1 MTITL
6 ESIPRFAA
14 AEALAVAAR
23 DYGVEATAV
32 ILPSERDQNFKLT
45 TGDGKQAVLK
55 IANADDDPGILDFQN
70 EALRHVARS
79 DITCEV
85 PKLIPTAE
93 GHDLSSI
100 RHGNGGPRYHVRL
113 LSWVEGDVLGH
124 TRRRDAALLE
134 SIGSQVADLDR
145 ALANFAHPAMHRSL
159 QWDVR
164 RAGQARDHV
173 NLLPEPGRQV
183 VEQALTECES
193 IDWSTLRHSVIH
205 SDANDYNVVVRDGL
219 MTGLLDFGD
228 MVYSATVCDLAIALA
243 YALQG
248 EADPLAAAVPLLRG
262 YQSRLPLTAA
272 EETALLSLLRA
283 RLSMSVCYAAH
294 NRARNPEDS
303 YQTISEAP
311 AWALL
316 EQLREVPPSAMLRL
330 FRAAGT

>member
-23 DYGVEATAV
+23 DYGVDATAV

-248 EADPLAAAVPLLRG
+248 EADPPGRSGAPATRLSIALATHGSRG
-262 YQSRLPLTAA
+262 DST
-272 EETALLSLLRA
+272 LSLLRA